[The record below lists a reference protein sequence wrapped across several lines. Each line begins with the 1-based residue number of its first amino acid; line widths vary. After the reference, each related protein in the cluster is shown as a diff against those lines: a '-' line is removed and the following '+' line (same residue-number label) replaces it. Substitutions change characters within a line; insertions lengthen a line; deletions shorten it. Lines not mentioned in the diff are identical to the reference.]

1 MPMRDFGAAETN
13 TLHERALMDMQLS
26 RRLFIA
32 ASAIAPVGC
41 GIPISRDEG
50 IPVAA
55 PMPPPV
61 VRPPQIGQEWRY
73 LERDFFSGKTRGVV
87 VEHISS
93 IGKTITVSR
102 SDEYGSPLP
111 SEIQGPHGMVI
122 TDPHWGKVL
131 NFNPPIPLWPQ
142 QMSSSWNK
150 EVFSKY
156 AVSGYPQNKND
167 WQLYMSAHGWE
178 KITVPAGEFITLR
191 FQNLINFE
199 NNDPNIVNSIRRETI
214 WFAPQIGRWV
224 ARESSGSFQIQG
236 QIGPVLL
243 ESSTK
248 TVLLSWT

>member
-1 MPMRDFGAAETN
+1 
-13 TLHERALMDMQLS
+13 MQAN

-55 PMPPPV
+55 PMPMPSA
-61 VRPPQIGQEWRY
+61 RPPQIGQEWRY

-102 SDEYGSPLP
+102 SDEFGSPLP

-131 NFNPPIPLWPQ
+131 NFNPAIPLWPQ
-142 QMSSSWNK
+142 EMSSSWNK
-150 EVFSKY
+150 QVFSKY
-156 AVSGYPQNKND
+156 SVSGYPQNKND

-178 KITVPAGEFITLR
+178 RLTVPAGDFITLR
-191 FQNLINFE
+191 FQNLINYE
-199 NNDPNIVNSIRRETI
+199 STDDNKVDCIRRETI

-224 ARESSGSFQIQG
+224 ARESSGSYQIQG

-243 ESSTK
+243 ERSTK

>member
-1 MPMRDFGAAETN
+1 MREQRN
-13 TLHERALMDMQLS
+13 MQKT

-32 ASAIAPVGC
+32 ASAIAPIGC
-41 GIPISRDEG
+41 GIPISRDYG
-50 IPVAA
+50 VPVAA
-55 PMPPPV
+55 PMPMPL
-61 VRPPQIGQEWRY
+61 VRLPQIGQEWRY
-73 LERDFFSGKTRGVV
+73 LERDFFSGQTRGVV
-87 VEHISS
+87 VEKISS
-93 IGKTITVSR
+93 VGKTITVSR

-131 NFNPPIPLWPQ
+131 NFNPAIPLWPEK
-142 QMSSSWNK
+142 MSSSWNK
-150 EVFSKY
+150 EVVSRY
-156 AVSGYPQNKND
+156 NISGYPQNKND

-178 KITVPAGEFITLR
+178 KITVPAGDFIALR

-224 ARESSGSFQIQG
+224 ARESSGTFQIQG

-243 ESSTK
+243 ENSTK
-248 TVLLSWT
+248 WELLSWT

>member
-1 MPMRDFGAAETN
+1 MRDVGAAETN

>member
-1 MPMRDFGAAETN
+1 
-13 TLHERALMDMQLS
+13 MQAT

-131 NFNPPIPLWPQ
+131 NFNPAIPLWPQ

-156 AVSGYPQNKND
+156 SVSGYPQNKND

-248 TVLLSWT
+248 TVLLSWA

>member
-1 MPMRDFGAAETN
+1 
-13 TLHERALMDMQLS
+13 MQAN

-41 GIPISRDEG
+41 GIPISRDGG

-55 PMPPPV
+55 PMPAPV

-73 LERDFFSGKTRGVV
+73 LERDFYTGKTRGVL

-131 NFNPPIPLWPQ
+131 NFNPAIPLWPQ
-142 QMSSSWNK
+142 AMSSSWNK
-150 EVFSKY
+150 QVFSKY
-156 AVSGYPQNKND
+156 SVSGYSDNTNS
-167 WQLYMSAHGWE
+167 WQLYMSASGWE
-178 KITVPAGEFITLR
+178 KITVPAGDFITLR
-191 FQNLINFE
+191 FQNTINYESEDE
-199 NNDPNIVNSIRRETI
+199 NKMNCMRSETI

-224 ARESSGSFQIQG
+224 ARESSGSYQVRDT
-236 QIGPVLL
+236 IGPFLL
-243 ESSTK
+243 EGSTK
-248 TVLLSWT
+248 TVLLSWA

>member
-1 MPMRDFGAAETN
+1 MRDFGAAETN
-13 TLHERALMDMQLS
+13 LLHERAIRDMQAN

-55 PMPPPV
+55 PMPAPV

-73 LERDFFSGKTRGVV
+73 LERDFFSGKTRGMV
-87 VEHISS
+87 VEKISS
-93 IGKTITVSR
+93 IGKTITVGR
-102 SDEYGSPLP
+102 SDEYGSLLP
-111 SEIQGPHGMVI
+111 SEIQGPHGMVM

-131 NFNPPIPLWPQ
+131 NFNPAIPLWPQ
-142 QMSSSWNK
+142 QMNSNWNK
-150 EVFSKY
+150 QVFSKY
-156 AVSGYPQNKND
+156 TVSGYPQNKND

-178 KITVPAGEFITLR
+178 KITVPAGDFIALR

-199 NNDPNIVNSIRRETI
+199 STDDNKVNCIRRETI

-224 ARESSGSFQIQG
+224 ARESSGSYQIQG

-248 TVLLSWT
+248 TVLLSWA

>member
-1 MPMRDFGAAETN
+1 
-13 TLHERALMDMQLS
+13 MQPA

-32 ASAIAPVGC
+32 ASAIAPMGC

-55 PMPPPV
+55 PMPAPV
-61 VRPPQIGQEWRY
+61 VRTPQVGQEWRY
-73 LERDFFSGKTRGVV
+73 IERDFFSGQTRGIV
-87 VEHISS
+87 VETISS
-93 IGKTITVSR
+93 VGKTITVSR
-102 SDEYGSPLP
+102 ADENGSILP
-111 SEIQGPHGMVI
+111 SEIQGPHGMAVR
-122 TDPHWGKVL
+122 DPHWGKVL
-131 NFNPPIPLWPQ
+131 NFSPAIPLWPEK
-142 QMSSSWNK
+142 MSSSWNK

-156 AVSGYPQNKND
+156 TISGYPQNKND

-178 KITVPAGEFITLR
+178 KITVPAGDFITLR
-191 FQNLINFE
+191 FQNLITFE
-199 NNDPNIVNSIRRETI
+199 NNDPNIINSIRRETI

-236 QIGPVLL
+236 QIGVVLL

>member
-1 MPMRDFGAAETN
+1 
-13 TLHERALMDMQLS
+13 MQIT

-32 ASAIAPVGC
+32 ATAIAPVGC

-55 PMPPPV
+55 PMPMPT
-61 VRPPQIGQEWRY
+61 VRSPQIGQEWRY
-73 LERDFFSGKTRGVV
+73 IERDFFSGQTRGIV
-87 VEHISS
+87 VETISS
-93 IGKTITVSR
+93 VGKTITVSR
-102 SDEYGSPLP
+102 ADENGSILP
-111 SEIQGPHGMVI
+111 SEIQGPHGMAVR
-122 TDPHWGKVL
+122 DPHWGKVL
-131 NFNPPIPLWPQ
+131 NFSPAIPLWPEK
-142 QMSSSWNK
+142 MSSSWNK

-156 AVSGYPQNKND
+156 TISGYPQNKND

-178 KITVPAGEFITLR
+178 KITVPAGDFITLR

-199 NNDPNIVNSIRRETI
+199 NNDPNIINSIRRETI

-236 QIGPVLL
+236 QIGAVLL

-248 TVLLSWT
+248 TVLLSWK

>member
-1 MPMRDFGAAETN
+1 MHKT
-13 TLHERALMDMQLS
+13 

-32 ASAIAPVGC
+32 ASAIAPIGC
-41 GIPISRDEG
+41 GIPISRDHG

-55 PMPPPV
+55 PMPMPL
-61 VRPPQIGQEWRY
+61 VRLPQIGQEWRY
-73 LERDFFSGKTRGVV
+73 LERDFFSGQTRGVV
-87 VEHISS
+87 VEKISS

-131 NFNPPIPLWPQ
+131 NFNPAIPLWPEK
-142 QMSSSWNK
+142 MSGSWNK

-156 AVSGYPQNKND
+156 SISGYPQNKND

-178 KITVPAGEFITLR
+178 KITVPAGDFIALR

-236 QIGPVLL
+236 QIGAVLL
-243 ESSTK
+243 ENSTK
-248 TVLLSWT
+248 WELLSWI

>member
-1 MPMRDFGAAETN
+1 MRDFGAAETN

-87 VEHISS
+87 IEHISS

-248 TVLLSWT
+248 TVLLSWA